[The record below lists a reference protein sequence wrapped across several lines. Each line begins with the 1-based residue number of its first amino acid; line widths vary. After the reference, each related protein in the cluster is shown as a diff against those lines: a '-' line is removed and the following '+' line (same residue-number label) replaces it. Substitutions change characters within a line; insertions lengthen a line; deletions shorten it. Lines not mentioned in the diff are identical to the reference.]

1 MLEDNDFYNRVNAV
15 RIGHRQIDELIG
27 LARGLQADGKID
39 QSEVEFL
46 EKWLAA
52 NVAIS
57 TQPLIHTLYK
67 RIHEILRD
75 GIVDAD
81 ES

>member
-1 MLEDNDFYNRVNAV
+1 LVLREGFK
-15 RIGHRQIDELIG
+15 LT
-27 LARGLQADGKID
+27 GKID